1 MDISQKFKVMEASS
15 VRKLSV
21 YADEA
26 GKNGKKVYQLNIGQP
41 DLATPE
47 SYFQRIRSFNERT
60 TEYMPSLG
68 IPELID
74 RIQTY
79 YADLGIHYEKNEI
92 AVTCGGTEA
101 LLFTFMAIANE
112 GDEILLPE
120 PFYSN
125 YTTFF
130 TVSGAVCIP
139 VTTYAENGFHFSEE
153 DLTSKITKRAK
164 AILIST
170 PGNPTGTVLSMEE
183 IRMVADIAIKYDLYI
198 IADEVYRE
206 FVFDGREVASFG
218 YLPDI
223 EDRLIIIDSV
233 SKRFNACGAR
243 IGTLLTKN
251 RDLFPVITKLCQG
264 RLSVSTIEQYGA
276 VGLYEAGRR
285 YIEDAR
291 KEYEKRRDIVYGLL
305 KDIPGVV
312 CRKPEGAFYM
322 IAKLPVDD
330 VDDFLT
336 WLLTSFDI
344 DGETVM
350 AAPAEGFYKTKD
362 LGKNELRIAYVLEE
376 EPLTKAMKIL
386 SEGLKKYMELNKISL
401 V

>member
-15 VRKLSV
+15 VRKLSI

-26 GKNGKKVYQLNIGQP
+26 KNKGKKIYHLNIGQP
-41 DLATPE
+41 DLATPDP
-47 SYFQRIRSFNERT
+47 YFQHVRNFSDT
-60 TEYMPSLG
+60 ATEYMPSLG
-68 IPELID
+68 IPELIE
-74 RIQTY
+74 RIQSY
-79 YADLGIHYEKNEI
+79 YDDLGIHYNKEQI
-92 AVTCGGTEA
+92 AVTNGGTEA
-101 LLFTFMAIANE
+101 LLFTFLAIANE

-130 TVSGAVCIP
+130 TISGAICIP
-139 VTTYAENGFHFSEE
+139 ITTYAENGFHFSEE
-153 DLTSKITKRAK
+153 DLTAKITKRSK

-170 PGNPTGTVLSMEE
+170 PGNPTGAVLSMDE
-183 IRMVADIAIKYDLYI
+183 IRMVADTAKKHDLYI

-206 FVFDGREVASFG
+206 FVFDGRPASSFG
-218 YLPDI
+218 LLQDI

-243 IGTLLTKN
+243 IGCLLTKN
-251 RDLFPVITKLCQG
+251 KDVFSVITKLCQG
-264 RLSVSTIEQYGA
+264 RLSCSTIEQHGA
-276 VGLYEAGRR
+276 IGLYEADKR
-285 YIEDAR
+285 YVTDAR
-291 KEYEKRRDIVYGLL
+291 DQYQERRNIVYDTL
-305 KDIPGVV
+305 KQVPGVV
-312 CRKPEGAFYM
+312 CQKPEGAFYM
-322 IAKLPVDD
+322 IAKLPVED

-350 AAPAEGFYKTKD
+350 AAPAEGFYKTKG

-376 EPLTKAMKIL
+376 AELNKAMNIL
-386 SEGLKKYMELNKISL
+386 IAGLKKYMELNGVS
-401 V
+401 

>member
-26 GKNGKKVYQLNIGQP
+26 KKNGKKVYHLNIGQP
-41 DLATPE
+41 DLPTPE
-47 SYFQRIRSFNERT
+47 SYFQRIRSFNESS

-68 IPELID
+68 IPELISS
-74 RIQTY
+74 IQAY
-79 YADLGIHYEKNEI
+79 YADLGIHYEKEQI
-92 AVTCGGTEA
+92 AVTSGGTEA
-101 LLFTFMAIANE
+101 LLFTFLAIANE

-130 TVSGAVCIP
+130 TVSGAICIP

-153 DLTSKITKRAK
+153 DLTSKITKRSK

-170 PGNPTGTVLSMEE
+170 PGNPTGAVLSMDE
-183 IRMVADIAIKYDLYI
+183 IRMIADIAIKYDLYI

-206 FVFDGREVASFG
+206 FVFDGRDAASFG

-233 SKRFNACGAR
+233 SKRFNACGSR
-243 IGTLLTKN
+243 IGMLLTKN
-251 RDLFPVITKLCQG
+251 KDLFPVITKLCQG

-276 VGLYEAGRR
+276 VGLYEAGND
-285 YIEDAR
+285 YINGAR
-291 KEYEKRRDIVYGLL
+291 DKYERRRDIVYGLL

-312 CRKPEGAFYM
+312 CEKPEGAFYM